1 MKKTLIIMAAGIGSR
16 FGGSVKQIEP
26 VGPNGEI
33 IIHYSIYDSI
43 KAGFNKI
50 VFVIRK
56 DIEKDF
62 KKLVE
67 NSLVENIEIHYVYQ
81 DINDIPKPYKVL
93 NRTKPWG
100 TAQAILI
107 CKDVVN
113 EPFAVINADDFY
125 GRESFEIASKYLDE
139 IKNLRDKVGLLSYK
153 IKNTLSDNGG
163 VTRGVVVSKDNE
175 TVFEINE
182 TSNIIKKDNR
192 PFVEPENRFLDEE
205 TPVSMN
211 FWCLHQKMFESLE
224 KAFPEFLS
232 SLEEGDIKT
241 EFLIP
246 IEIDKL
252 LKAKKV
258 TVELLTTD
266 EKWFGVTY
274 REDTETVKS
283 NIKKL
288 VENGEYPNSLF

>member
-1 MKKTLIIMAAGIGSR
+1 
-16 FGGSVKQIEP
+16 
-26 VGPNGEI
+26 
-33 IIHYSIYDSI
+33 
-43 KAGFNKI
+43 
-50 VFVIRK
+50 
-56 DIEKDF
+56 
-62 KKLVE
+62 
-67 NSLVENIEIHYVYQ
+67 
-81 DINDIPKPYKVL
+81 
-93 NRTKPWG
+93 
-100 TAQAILI
+100 
-107 CKDVVN
+107 
-113 EPFAVINADDFY
+113 
-125 GRESFEIASKYLDE
+125 
-139 IKNLRDKVGLLSYK
+139 
-153 IKNTLSDNGG
+153 
-163 VTRGVVVSKDNE
+163 
-175 TVFEINE
+175 
-182 TSNIIKKDNR
+182 
-192 PFVEPENRFLDEE
+192 
-205 TPVSMN
+205 MN

>member
-33 IIHYSIYDSI
+33 IIRYSIYDSI

-139 IKNLRDKVGLLSYK
+139 IKNSRDKVGLLSYK

-192 PFVEPENRFLDEE
+192 PFVEPENSFLDEE

>member
-1 MKKTLIIMAAGIGSR
+1 M
-16 FGGSVKQIEP
+16 
-26 VGPNGEI
+26 
-33 IIHYSIYDSI
+33 
-43 KAGFNKI
+43 
-50 VFVIRK
+50 
-56 DIEKDF
+56 
-62 KKLVE
+62 
-67 NSLVENIEIHYVYQ
+67 
-81 DINDIPKPYKVL
+81 
-93 NRTKPWG
+93 
-100 TAQAILI
+100 
-107 CKDVVN
+107 VN

-125 GRESFEIASKYLDE
+125 GRESFEIASKYLDK
-139 IKNLRDKVGLLSYK
+139 IKNSRDKVGLLSYK

-192 PFVEPENRFLDEE
+192 PFVELENRFLDEE

-211 FWCLHQKMFESLE
+211 FWCFHQKMFESLE